1 MQREKSA
8 RPAVTI
14 DAYIKASPPSV
25 RRSLAALRETIRA
38 AAPKASERISYQ
50 MPTFYQNGNLV
61 HFAAYERHIG
71 FYPAPS
77 AIRAFAKE
85 LQPYH
90 TSKGAVQFPLDTPLP
105 LKLIAKMVKFR
116 VAENMAKA

>member
-14 DAYIKASPPSV
+14 DAYIKAYPPSV
-25 RRSLAALRETIRA
+25 RRMLAALRETIRA

-61 HFAAYERHIG
+61 HFAAYGRHIG

-85 LQPYH
+85 LRPYH

-105 LKLIAKMVKFR
+105 LKLIATMVKFR
-116 VAENMAKA
+116 VAENTAKA